1 MLLLAAA
8 ALASPLY
15 ISPRILGVEDTATA
29 SGIAEVAISQLRA
42 ALGEGGVEPADSTR
56 SYVAA
61 CATFR
66 CDKVVE
72 ITVYRIFDRYYAH
85 ALALAPDGATLGD
98 YDGTSKDLDGL
109 GVLLGSLARA
119 VAAGHP
125 VTNDVTRH
133 QGRPGEIGHLA
144 PSRAPP
150 PPPDVPDSIVGFSFT
165 LIEPFGDSA
174 ISPGFNAAFELR
186 AEKRSWFLDFDSGIL
201 VIPTAWYGCGG
212 GGVNANLG
220 AGWLMLRDGDITPYL
235 VGRGGLRIESAG
247 CAVGAGV
254 GGNAGVGVEWGR
266 RKSSRMWVEA
276 RVGADLLT
284 AGASFGHAGV
294 NLGIGF

>member
-1 MLLLAAA
+1 MLLLASA

-15 ISPRILGVEDTATA
+15 ISPKVLGVDDAATA

-42 ALGEGGVEPADSTR
+42 SLGEGGVEPAESTR

-66 CDKVVE
+66 CDQVVE
-72 ITVYRIFDRYYAH
+72 ITVYRIYDRYYAH

-98 YDGTSKDLDGL
+98 YDGTSKDIDGL

-119 VAAGHP
+119 VEAGHP
-125 VTNDVTRH
+125 VSKDVSVHRG
-133 QGRPGEIGHLA
+133 QPGEIGHLA
-144 PSRAPP
+144 PPRAPP
-150 PPPDVPDSIVGFSFT
+150 PPPDVPDSIAGFSFT
-165 LIEPFGDSA
+165 LVEPFGDNA

-186 AEKRSWFLDFDSGIL
+186 AEKKVWFLDFDSGIL

-220 AGWLMLRDGDITPYL
+220 AGWFIVQKGDIAPYL

-247 CAVGAGV
+247 CNVGAGV
-254 GGNAGVGVEWGR
+254 GGNLGAGVEILR
-266 RKSSRMWVEA
+266 RTKSRLWIEA
-276 RVGADLLT
+276 RIGADLLT
-284 AGASFGHAGV
+284 AGASWGYGGLNVGAG
-294 NLGIGF
+294 F